1 MAVTPVWDS
10 FARITLNTFKRAKFL
25 CADVLRYDVCTQLLL
40 MGKLIVVDEDGYI
53 GIYELGVSIDG
64 HENYEEWG
72 EDFVDQT

>member
-1 MAVTPVWDS
+1 
-10 FARITLNTFKRAKFL
+10 
-25 CADVLRYDVCTQLLL
+25 
-40 MGKLIVVDEDGYI
+40 VVDEDGYI